1 MGLAG
6 TTAIRRVSQAAGE
19 DMFSRVLVGYDGSP
33 GARRAV
39 ELGTD
44 LARAAPDADLLVV
57 AVEGHLP
64 HYGATV
70 GEFDEE
76 RELEEREC
84 RRWLEE
90 ATAYTQARGVAAR
103 AEVVSGHPA
112 QQLLHAAHRAHADL
126 VVLGHSGHSAVWG
139 RFLGTT
145 VEKVSRHATC
155 SVLIAAPSAGR
166 GAAGDDSW
174 V

>member
-1 MGLAG
+1 MPRP
-6 TTAIRRVSQAAGE
+6 TRTCWS
-19 DMFSRVLVGYDGSP
+19 
-33 GARRAV
+33 
-39 ELGTD
+39 
-44 LARAAPDADLLVV
+44 V

-103 AEVVSGHPA
+103 TEVLSGHPA

-166 GAAGDDSW
+166 GAAAGDDS
-174 V
+174 

>member
-1 MGLAG
+1 
-6 TTAIRRVSQAAGE
+6 
-19 DMFSRVLVGYDGSP
+19 
-33 GARRAV
+33 
-39 ELGTD
+39 
-44 LARAAPDADLLVV
+44 V

-103 AEVVSGHPA
+103 TEVLSGHPA
-112 QQLLHAAHRAHADL
+112 QQLLHADL

-166 GAAGDDSW
+166 GAAAGDDS
-174 V
+174 